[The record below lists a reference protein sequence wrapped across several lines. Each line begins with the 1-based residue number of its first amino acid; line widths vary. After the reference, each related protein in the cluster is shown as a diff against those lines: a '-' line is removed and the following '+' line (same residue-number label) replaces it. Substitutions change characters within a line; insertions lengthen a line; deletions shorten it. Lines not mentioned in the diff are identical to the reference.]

1 METYIYFDT
10 DTFHNFAETFKSHVL
25 AEDLRDAILF
35 SPVTLMEAFA
45 HLANTWG
52 KSVHEQIN
60 GLHNWVNKDHTG
72 VFPWMDDA
80 INAIAFGVPSTDD
93 TYRRRLK
100 DDLDVLLNARLD
112 EVIDVARL
120 RRDEIVKVKTA
131 EAGDFQAAVDYFR
144 SATLSKEAFVEVWCA
159 GIRRRVNQQQ
169 NPKPNADIVTALS
182 AYHEFDLNKLK
193 IALAQPDYNILKHK
207 NDLLDAEQ
215 MIYLGDPKLN
225 FLALDHGYLSKV
237 VKSPFRG
244 RIHHVQRKDLAT
256 PLGAEAVLRRI
267 ISSTNTRKISEGLNS
282 I

>member
-10 DTFHNFAETFKSHVL
+10 DTFHNFAETFKNHAL
-25 AEDLRDAILF
+25 TDDLRNAILF

-45 HLANTWG
+45 HLANSWG
-52 KSVHEQIN
+52 QSVHDQIN

-80 INAIAFGVPSTDD
+80 ISAIAFGVPSTDD

-112 EVIDVARL
+112 EVVDVAQV
-120 RRDEIVKVKTA
+120 RRDEIAKVKTT
-131 EAGDFQAAVDYFR
+131 EAGEFQAAVDYFR
-144 SATLSKEAFVEVWCA
+144 SVPFSEEAFTEVWCA

-169 NPKPNADIVTALS
+169 NPKPNADIVAALS

-215 MIYLGDPKLN
+215 MIYLGDPNLN

-237 VKSPFRG
+237 VKSPFRC
-244 RIHHVQRKDLAT
+244 RIHHIERRELAT
-256 PLGAEAVLRRI
+256 PLGAEAALRQI
-267 ISSTNTRKISEGLNS
+267 IALANT
-282 I
+282 

>member
-1 METYIYFDT
+1 VETYIYFDT
-10 DTFHNFAETFKSHVL
+10 DTFHNFAETLKSHAL

-80 INAIAFGVPSTDD
+80 INSIAFGVPSTDD

-120 RRDEIVKVKTA
+120 RRDEIAKVKTKRA
-131 EAGDFQAAVDYFR
+131 SSR
-144 SATLSKEAFVEVWCA
+144 
-159 GIRRRVNQQQ
+159 QQSIISGA
-169 NPKPNADIVTALS
+169 P
-182 AYHEFDLNKLK
+182 
-193 IALAQPDYNILKHK
+193 
-207 NDLLDAEQ
+207 
-215 MIYLGDPKLN
+215 
-225 FLALDHGYLSKV
+225 
-237 VKSPFRG
+237 RC
-244 RIHHVQRKDLAT
+244 QRKRLSRF
-256 PLGAEAVLRRI
+256 GAREYGGA
-267 ISSTNTRKISEGLNS
+267 STSNKIRSPMPTSLLP
-282 I
+282 